1 MPGEIDVSFFPLF
14 KGARRNDTMGDN
26 IMRTRSSR
34 TGIAL
39 VIGLF
44 FLSSCGATKLSEPWV
59 NSAYEGRYLKNV
71 LVVSISDQFE
81 KKKLEDIF
89 AAQFQ
94 KHGVKA
100 VSLAATTDKK
110 KLTSAEV
117 KTEAARLSADAI
129 FTIRVV
135 SIGEKDTME
144 RFALPPEASPDWSYN
159 LSMYNAQQPSVEY
172 KVEEKDIVM
181 EFDLYDV
188 ETGKLMWKVRSET
201 IKAGATAKLIDEA
214 SRKVMKDLIAGRLIR

>member
-1 MPGEIDVSFFPLF
+1 
-14 KGARRNDTMGDN
+14 
-26 IMRTRSSR
+26 MRTRSSR

-39 VIGLF
+39 IVGLF

-59 NSAYEGRYLKNV
+59 NSAHEGRYLKNV

-100 VSLAATTDKK
+100 VSLAATTQEKE
-110 KLTSAEV
+110 LTSAEV
-117 KTEAARLSADAI
+117 KAEAARLSTDAI
-129 FTIRVV
+129 FTIRTV
-135 SIGEKDTME
+135 SIGEKEVTE
-144 RFALPPEASPDWSYN
+144 RYDLPPETSPDWSFN
-159 LSMYNAQQPSVEY
+159 LPIYNAQPPVEY
-172 KVEEKDIVM
+172 MMAEKDIVM
-181 EFDLYDV
+181 EFNLYDA
-188 ETGKLMWKVRSET
+188 ETAKLMWKVRSET

-214 SRKVMKDLIAGRLIR
+214 SRKVMKDLSASRLIR